1 MNVKIV
7 NTLAGITECETWLFG
22 GRRTESNTAHMS
34 IQKARQ
40 GSINSLLAYD
50 AFETIVLE
58 AEQEEENVENEMYV
72 QQMCKGEE

>member
-1 MNVKIV
+1 MN
-7 NTLAGITECETWLFG
+7 E
-22 GRRTESNTAHMS
+22 HMFLP
-34 IQKARQ
+34 KHKQ

-72 QQMCKGEE
+72 QQMYKGEE